1 MSTVTNPAV
10 GATTPATPTCSKLE
24 TTDLQVSANI
34 ANAVKLLIGLLQD
47 GTIPVK
53 NSARLQNL
61 TVDDIIKL
69 ATAKIQVPDIRNHI
83 ITNENNEITN
93 IIEQITSYNLI
104 RDSKFVQSNY
114 IKFKL
119 VDLGTEL
126 APNKFISF
134 HLPKDVYNKDRIVA
148 IHLTTKNDDINNT
161 INNDVLFDYTV
172 AQDPTDNQ
180 FRYIVNVPANK
191 LELGLFEYIS
201 VNNLPND
208 PSKWGTYGAEKFIKV
223 TYLVDA
229 NWTTIPSDPDPTLGN
244 YDIAKAVTSSVIPMT
259 FGNVPNVDNS
269 SQDTII
275 AKQTPTRIVS
285 FAASNAIVSNELGR
299 IRRIPYNISSITQD
313 LDFLN
318 LNDGIEQERYCD
330 FLSNVAR
337 LISQQRNNPDQPIV
351 QEKKFRTR
359 TEPRWIIAPVS
370 TAEQIFD
377 PATFTLLTNSD
388 RVINQS
394 NSHVIQN
401 IIENVQIYNTAYAAK
416 YGNELNETIQ
426 LLIPPANKVISTI
439 ISKVQNITK
448 NESPYTIDGIST
460 KIIENII
467 SKVIA
472 TTATEFYPA
481 SYGTN
486 PNQGTIFL
494 KMTTEPADNSLKI
507 HKYFVPDWVVE
518 KILHK
523 IVTTTV
529 THRNNHQVN
538 FIVEFMATLPL
549 TMNFT
554 RLLNNPS
561 KVINI
566 INTVIQVFNNH
577 ISAACNPTW
586 VIEEKD
592 RLTIEKNTQYKRY
605 SQIQRI
611 VEVLKTIMVEYT
623 PPLKVN
629 FTTSNKIIR
638 QPYINETLGLLP
650 TFDYN
655 VYPGLFNKQNAAKV
669 IKPLIIWPATMVV
682 SSGSVA
688 YLQDIANMKMV
699 SSLAMDEEYIPFY
712 TGEDNIQRSTYE
724 FIATVGQRV
733 FDIATNPYD
742 TTVYR
747 EGIRLS
753 RGDYYVNGYKI
764 ILKSPAN
771 AGETIT
777 IVSERRYTYSNN
789 VSKEELENAIASLKA
804 DKPIISYPA
813 LVYELGTAEIII
825 ENYNPGCIYD
835 ISVKFEGTYRDDISF
850 VRNGDTI
857 YLDIPEVISARRS
870 SIDLTIYSTLP
881 GRIQSIPTTATIQIK
896 NLYDYSIGDSV
907 HRFVVGATPTEWLGQ
922 ANITNE
928 SFQTLLT
935 NQSQY
940 TVIPGDANGPTRIGI
955 VPKSYVQSKLINA
968 TNSNGFVGSYLD
980 AFVGLE
986 NLSSIGLTVL
996 NSNGSETIFSN
1007 PNFTQTEIEEAFTNN
1022 TLWFIVDGSTENNL
1036 SSDFLNAING
1046 PTFGVG
1052 TYGKNIRYNFR
1063 PAKEFMTAIHL
1074 LPRTTDTI
1082 FMEHIDKLKN
1092 RIIRNA
1098 IILDL
1103 ELRTDFD
1110 FDKFASIP
1118 ENGDTI
1124 KSIEIPMESIEY
1136 NVQDEVPHLLI
1147 KINNTNLPNIVNPYV
1162 NSESKIS
1169 IPLATE
1175 ILNTKQ
1181 YKEDPITK
1189 AKTPLFQVNNL
1200 YSERIFSGLKSDMKS
1215 LNDDKPLNQ
1224 LVKFKRFDLGST
1236 YQTNY
1241 KNDYFVIEDEDF
1253 CQTNLLGQKELYLG
1267 MIRYQSMWEN
1277 KIDNINFKSRLK
1289 TFDPIIPKPRAIRA
1303 LVTKNPELLTTN
1315 SPYSAD
1321 FALVQYG
1328 GLAEYIDGDGKTQK
1342 VIDSSIT
1349 FQNIYI
1355 KDSFNINNST
1365 NPTSDAAALDGYHVI
1380 NGPQKTIR
1388 ISSIWDTIYR
1398 PSLRPNKDIELQALW
1413 GLIRDGVKDPNDQ
1426 RWLNITDGILSR
1438 GTTEVDITD
1447 LIGSEKYR
1455 DLEVINNEDATGF
1468 LIFGGIGYKP
1478 TIRNISTGWVTQDD
1492 INAMASYGHPDAAA
1506 LQNVYNRRK
1515 EDRYAQRLVFD
1526 PVTSTYNHRWVDVGG
1541 WFRRTDRLNTRYGW
1555 EKGEPYIEYS
1565 WVKTTY
1571 WTERY
1576 SGDQHWDVQFFV
1588 DRVSRVK
1595 VINQSI
1601 YYVDTNQFID
1611 NTYTL
1616 DNNAASHNQLVF
1628 RKINPPGY
1636 VDIYKVASTGEYVTS
1651 PSSSLKPIFYDI
1663 VKEGNAFWMTI
1674 KQAGENTTKL
1684 FELTFSG
1691 YPSLSAG
1698 GTWDFVK
1705 DLFSEKDDKTVANR
1719 IKSKWTLNKDGTTTL
1734 RGDGPI
1740 LIKHISNPD
1749 DTANKDS
1756 NTIEGGIYYFDT
1768 WDKNLYKK
1776 VETNI
1781 AASAVVT
1788 CIPEIPDIRNPYFLA
1803 IDATKIQNYR
1813 IDIIGT
1819 RIYLVVYLD
1828 KYISGLTLD
1837 EFNMFKENILHL
1849 QKGEA
1854 SATAVNP
1861 NKVFKIIPNDFVIG
1875 IRTIIPDNDNYRS
1888 NSAQIIFNRMETQTG
1903 RPAENLVFR
1912 LTNTSNRT
1920 IELDS
1925 VRFVTK

>member
-1 MSTVTNPAV
+1 MSTITNPAF
-10 GATTPATPTCSKLE
+10 SKLE

-148 IHLTTKNDDINNT
+148 IHLTTKNDEINN
-161 INNDVLFDYTV
+161 IIGNDVLFDYTID
-172 AQDPTDNQ
+172 QDPTDNQ
-180 FRYIVNVPANK
+180 YRYLVTVPANK
-191 LELGLFEYIS
+191 LELGLLEYIS

-208 PSKWGTYGAEKFIKV
+208 PSKWGTYGTEKFIKV
-223 TYLVDA
+223 TYLVDS
-229 NWTTIPSDPDPTLGN
+229 NWTAISPEPDPTLGN
-244 YDIAKAVTSSVIPMT
+244 YDIAKAVTTTVIPMT
-259 FGNVPNVDNS
+259 FGNVPSVDNS
-269 SQDTII
+269 AQDTTTV
-275 AKQTPTRIVS
+275 KQNTTRIIS
-285 FAASNAIVSNELGR
+285 FAASNAIDATAELGR
-299 IRRIPYNISSITQD
+299 IRRIPYAISSISQD
-313 LDFLN
+313 EKFLQDFK
-318 LNDGIEQERYCD
+318 GIEQDRYSD
-330 FLSNVAR
+330 FIADVTR
-337 LISQQRNNPDQPIV
+337 LISQKRNDPDQPIV
-351 QEKKFRTR
+351 QEKKFITS
-359 TEPRWIIAPVS
+359 TEPRWIITPVGIAQS
-370 TAEQIFD
+370 LFD
-377 PATFTLLTNSD
+377 PATFTMLTNSE

-401 IIENVQIYNTAYAAK
+401 IIENVQIYNAAYAAK

-439 ISKVQNITK
+439 ISKVQNLTK
-448 NESPYTIDGIST
+448 NEAGYNIGDMAT
-460 KIIENII
+460 KIINHII
-467 SKVIA
+467 TKVIA
-472 TTATEFYPA
+472 TTATEFFPD

-494 KMTTEPADNSLKI
+494 KMTTEPSDNTLKI
-507 HKYFVPDWVVE
+507 HKYYIPDWVIE
-518 KILHK
+518 EILHK
-523 IVTTTV
+523 IITLNVAYK
-529 THRNNHQVN
+529 NKHQVN
-538 FIVEFMATLPL
+538 FIVEFMTTLPL
-549 TMNFT
+549 MMNFT
-554 RLLNNPS
+554 RLLNQPS
-561 KVINI
+561 KIINVINSI
-566 INTVIQVFNNH
+566 IQTYNKH
-577 ISAACNPTW
+577 ISTACRPTW
-586 VIEEKD
+586 VIEGKD
-592 RLTIEKNTQYKRY
+592 HTILEKNIQYKQY
-605 SQIQRI
+605 YTITRI
-611 VEVLKTIMVEYT
+611 IGVLKTIAVEYQ
-623 PPLKVN
+623 PASKIKFN
-629 FTTSNKIIR
+629 SSNKIIN
-638 QPYINETLGLLP
+638 QPFINDALGLMP
-650 TFDYN
+650 TFEYIM
-655 VYPGLFNKQNAAKV
+655 YPGLFNKQNAAKI
-669 IKPLIIWPATMVV
+669 IKPLIIWPATMIV

-688 YLQDIANMKMV
+688 YIQDIANMKMV
-699 SSLAMDEEYIPFY
+699 SSLAMDEEFIPFY

-724 FIATVGQRV
+724 FIATSEQIV
-733 FDIATNPYD
+733 FDVATNPYD

-777 IVSERRYTYSNN
+777 IVSERRYTYSNT
-789 VSKEELENAIASLKA
+789 VSKEELENAIGTLKA
-804 DKPIISYPA
+804 ERPILSYPA

-835 ISVKFEGTYRDDISF
+835 ISVKFEGKYRDDIAF
-850 VRNGDTI
+850 VRNGDTL
-857 YLDIPEVISARRS
+857 YLDIPEIINARRA
-870 SIDLTIYSTLP
+870 SIDLTIYATLP
-881 GRIQSIPTTATIQIK
+881 GRIQSIPTTAAIQIK
-896 NLYDYSIGDSV
+896 NLYDYTPGDSV

-928 SFQTLLT
+928 SFQTILT

-955 VPKSYVQSKLINA
+955 VPKSYIQSKLIDA

-1007 PNFTQTEIEEAFTNN
+1007 PNFTQTEIEEAFKNN

-1036 SSDFLNAING
+1036 SSDFLNAVNG

-1103 ELRTDFD
+1103 ELRADYD

-1147 KINNTNLPNIVNPYV
+1147 KINNTDIPSVINPYI

-1175 ILNTKQ
+1175 VLNVKQ
-1181 YKEDPITK
+1181 YKEDSISGV
-1189 AKTPLFQVNNL
+1189 KTPLLQVNNL
-1200 YSERIFSGLKSDMKS
+1200 YSERIFSGLHKDMKS

-1224 LVKFKRFDLGST
+1224 LVKFKRFDLGAT

-1267 MIRYQSMWEN
+1267 MIRYQSMWSN
-1277 KIDNINFKSRLK
+1277 KIDNSNFKSRIK
-1289 TFDPIIPKPRAIRA
+1289 SFDPIVPKPRAIRA
-1303 LVTKNPELLTTN
+1303 LVTKDPELYAPS

-1328 GLAEYIDGDGKTQK
+1328 GLSEYIDGSGKTQK
-1342 VIDSSIT
+1342 VIDNTIT

-1355 KDSFNINNST
+1355 KDSFDISNSV
-1365 NPTSDAAALDGYHVI
+1365 NPTSDATAIDGFHVI

-1398 PSLRPNKDIELQALW
+1398 PSLRDDKANELQALW
-1413 GLIRDGVKDPNDQ
+1413 GMIRDGSRDPNDQ
-1426 RWLNITDGILSR
+1426 RWLNITDGILCR
-1438 GTTEVDITD
+1438 GTTEIDTTD
-1447 LIGSEKYR
+1447 LVGSEKFR
-1455 DLEVINNEDATGF
+1455 DLEVINHEDGNGF

-1478 TIRNISTGWVTQDD
+1478 TIRSITNNWVGQDD
-1492 INAMASYGHPDAAA
+1492 INAMSASGHPDAAA

-1515 EDRYAQRLVFD
+1515 YNRYQQQD
-1526 PVTSTYNHRWVDVGG
+1526 NKWVDVDG

-1555 EKGEPYIEYS
+1555 ENGEPYIEFS
-1565 WVKTTY
+1565 WAHTNY
-1571 WTERY
+1571 WVESY
-1576 SGDQHWDVQFFV
+1576 SGDQHWDVQFAV

-1595 VINQSI
+1595 TINQSI
-1601 YYVDTNQFID
+1601 YYINTDQFID
-1611 NTYTL
+1611 NNYVI
-1616 DNNAASHNQLVF
+1616 NNNDASHNQNIF
-1628 RKINPPGY
+1628 RKINPPDY
-1636 VDIYKVASTGEYVTS
+1636 SDIYKVATTGSFVTN
-1651 PSSSLKPIFYDI
+1651 PSSNLKPIFYDI
-1663 VKEGNAFWMTI
+1663 VKEGNVFWLTI

-1684 FELTFSG
+1684 FTLTFSG

-1698 GTWDFVK
+1698 GTWTFVK
-1705 DLFSEKDDKTVANR
+1705 DLFSETDDKTVANR
-1719 IKSKWTLNKDGTTTL
+1719 IKSKWTLTKDGTTTL

-1740 LIKHISNPD
+1740 LIKHISNND
-1749 DTANKDS
+1749 ETTNL

-1768 WDKNLYKK
+1768 WDKNLHKK
-1776 VETNI
+1776 AETAI
-1781 AASAVVT
+1781 AASTVVI
-1788 CIPEIPDIRNPYFLA
+1788 CIPEIPDVRNPYFLA
-1803 IDATKIQNYR
+1803 IDAAKLQNYR
-1813 IDIIGT
+1813 IDIVGT

-1828 KYISGLTLD
+1828 KFISGLTID
-1837 EFNMFKENILHL
+1837 QFNMFKENILHL

-1854 SATAVNP
+1854 SAVAVNP

-1888 NSAQIIFNRMETQTG
+1888 NSAQIIFNRMETKTG